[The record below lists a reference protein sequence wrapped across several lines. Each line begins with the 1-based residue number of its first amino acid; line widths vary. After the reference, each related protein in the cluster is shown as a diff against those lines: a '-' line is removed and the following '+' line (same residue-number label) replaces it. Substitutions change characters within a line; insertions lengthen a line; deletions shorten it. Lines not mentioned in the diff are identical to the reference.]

1 MWSPDWAALLE
12 TWILAGMNLDHLKK
26 NVGYRVKLVPP
37 AYHLD
42 AAGEPLPLQD
52 EDWIVM
58 AVTNE
63 YIEINTAS
71 GHFYRLG
78 KDHVRSF
85 ATDPHRSTDGLN
97 HAFLQLHVQ
106 LYVRGSDVTA
116 VPNFQ
121 PGAAVAAS
129 GEPCPE
135 GACNFRPR
143 IGAGVSAPSADP
155 RQSRG
160 QLLCDR

>member
-1 MWSPDWAALLE
+1 
-12 TWILAGMNLDHLKK
+12 MNLEHLKK
-26 NVGYRVKLVPP
+26 DVGYRVKLVPP

-42 AAGEPLPLQD
+42 AAGEPLPVQD
-52 EDWIVM
+52 EDWIIM

-106 LYVRGSDVTA
+106 LSTGCGFFKPGKYVCKS
-116 VPNFQ
+116 
-121 PGAAVAAS
+121 
-129 GEPCPE
+129 
-135 GACNFRPR
+135 
-143 IGAGVSAPSADP
+143 
-155 RQSRG
+155 
-160 QLLCDR
+160 L